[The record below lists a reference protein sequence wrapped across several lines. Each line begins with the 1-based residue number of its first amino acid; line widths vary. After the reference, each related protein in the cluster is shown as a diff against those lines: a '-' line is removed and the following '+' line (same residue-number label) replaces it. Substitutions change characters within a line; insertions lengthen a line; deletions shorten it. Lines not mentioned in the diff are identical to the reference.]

1 MKIDGFLGFVLA
13 LGLADEM
20 LGEHC
25 LSFKTVRKKTQ
36 TKTGCVCRGE
46 RALFPWEIQR
56 LFSTGRLSTDV
67 SEVLQSV
74 CAAAGDGSSSPSILP
89 GPRLFILC
97 LPKLPLLLLIA
108 SYVGRG
114 KCRELFPCWRCL
126 MSEVGYF
133 SASFVYHSGES

>member
-1 MKIDGFLGFVLA
+1 MKIDGFFGFVLA
-13 LGLADEM
+13 LGLSEEM

-25 LSFKTVRKKTQ
+25 QSLKTVRKK
-36 TKTGCVCRGE
+36 KKKLCRGE
-46 RALFPWEIQR
+46 RALFPWKIQR

-67 SEVLQSV
+67 SGVLQSV
-74 CAAAGDGSSSPSILP
+74 SAAAGDCSSSPSIPP
-89 GPRLFILC
+89 GLRLFIPC

-126 MSEVGYF
+126 ISEVGYF
-133 SASFVYHSGES
+133 SASFIYHSGES